1 MVSARNTPCVESR
14 EVQMGKPDHGD
25 AFHAMWCCWA
35 PITQDALTAAILSAF
50 NQHTPRSDG
59 ARESDSKFLQGLC
72 TGCCFFFCG
81 CDGNAGG
88 FPWKASLLRSSAP
101 PLNIWMKSCSC
112 IKGPVYQSAGC
123 FSFFLLV
130 PRRRFLL
137 INHHRHHIVSISHRP
152 RNLCHF
158 VLMNNSW
165 GCGLGSS
172 ASRLQPLSYMRR
184 LKFCEFCVT
193 HKTQIE
199 MSVKF
204 PKEQK

>member
-1 MVSARNTPCVESR
+1 MQCDAAELRSPRTLWLPQSSQPSTSTPPVQIEHGKATVNSFRVCVQ
-14 EVQMGKPDHGD
+14 VV
-25 AFHAMWCCWA
+25 
-35 PITQDALTAAILSAF
+35 
-50 NQHTPRSDG
+50 
-59 ARESDSKFLQGLC
+59 
-72 TGCCFFFCG
+72 FCG

-88 FPWKASLLRSSAP
+88 FPWKASLPRSSAP

-112 IKGPVYQSAGC
+112 NKGPVYQSAGC

-137 INHHRHHIVSISHRP
+137 IDHHQHYIVSISHRP

-158 VLMNNSW
+158 VLMHNSW
-165 GCGLGSS
+165 GCGLGLS

-184 LKFCEFCVT
+184 LKLCEFCVT

-199 MSVKF
+199 TSVKF
-204 PKEQK
+204 SKEQK